1 MKKLI
6 INLLIILFL
15 TSCATKKLTLEKKVD
30 LKKELEE
37 MVTTDQV
44 AASRW
49 EDKWAVYKDSVFT
62 NHKMRVENMFKDY
75 GFLGF
80 DKVGEDGSNNFWLII
95 QHCDK
100 FPEFQMEILEAMEK
114 EVKNKNADPNNY
126 AYLYDRVLVNAGQKQ
141 KFGTQIDYDVET
153 TGRAFPKFGLID
165 STNVDKIRGE
175 YSLGPLKDYLNLMTT
190 MHYEMNKERY
200 EKMGIKE
207 PNLY

>member
-6 INLLIILFL
+6 NSILVTLFL
-15 TSCATKKLTLEKKVD
+15 TSCATQLTVD
-30 LKKELEE
+30 QKADINKQLEE
-37 MVTTDQV
+37 MVITDQV

-49 EDKWAVYKDSVFT
+49 EDKWVMYKDSVFT
-62 NHKMRVENMFKDY
+62 NHKIRVEKMFKDY

-80 DKVGEDGSNNFWLII
+80 DKIGEDGSNNFWLIV

-100 FPEFQMEILEAMEK
+100 FPEFQKEILKEMDK
-114 EVKNKNADPNNY
+114 EVKNKNADPNNF
-126 AYLYDRVLVNAGQKQ
+126 AYLYDRVQVNAGQKQ

-153 TGRAFPKFGLID
+153 TGRAFPKVGLID
-165 STNVDKIRGE
+165 SINVDKNRQE
-175 YSLGPLKDYLNLMTT
+175 YSLVPLKEYLNQMTE

-200 EKMGIKE
+200 EKMGIVK